1 MNFLIKANLA
11 ATTGKPSF
19 FRSAWLVC
27 ACLVSIASM
36 SLAAALSAPA
46 GRLPVQSFELAF
58 KEYKLRNGLRV
69 ILAEDHSAPTFS
81 ICVTYNV
88 GSRDERLGRTG
99 FAHLFEHILFQGSEN
114 VGKGEHIILVQN
126 NGGRANG
133 TTNPDRTN
141 YYETLPANQLE
152 LGIFLEAD
160 RMRAPNITQANF
172 DNQRLTV
179 QEERRQSYDNRAY
192 GKTYE
197 AMIETAYDGFAY
209 KHSTIGS
216 MEDLNAATLSDAAE
230 FFRTYYAPNNAV
242 LSLVGDFKTE
252 AALKLIK
259 KYFENIPA
267 QAPPPAPDVAEP
279 EQKAERRK
287 TIEDNFAPTARV
299 DMAYKIPPGNSAD
312 WYALSVVGQ
321 VLSHGTSSRLHQKL
335 VKEKEIAQS
344 VSAGPDERR
353 GPSLFWFSLGARPG
367 SDLAVLER
375 LVYDEIERLQHEL
388 IADWELDK
396 VRMQLRREQAQQL
409 YSTRR
414 RANSLGHYAVYYDNP
429 NLINTVWQKYQNVEK
444 GDLQRV
450 AKKYFNE
457 GNRTVIITMPKP
469 KAAASPADN
478 R

>member
-1 MNFLIKANLA
+1 
-11 ATTGKPSF
+11 
-19 FRSAWLVC
+19 
-27 ACLVSIASM
+27 M
-36 SLAAALSAPA
+36 SLAAALSAPQ
-46 GRLPVQSFELAF
+46 GSLPSQSFELDF
-58 KEYKLRNGLRV
+58 KEYKLKNGLKV
-69 ILAEDHSAPTFS
+69 ILAEDHSAPTYS

-88 GSRDERLGRTG
+88 GSRDERPGRTG

-114 VGKGEHIILVQN
+114 VGKGEHLILVQN

-133 TTNPDRTN
+133 TTSADRTN

-179 QEERRQSYDNRAY
+179 QEERRQSYDNRPY

-197 AMIETAYDGFAY
+197 AVIETAYDAFAY

-216 MEDLNAATLSDAAE
+216 MDDLNAATLNDATE

-242 LSLVGDFKTE
+242 LSLVGDFNIE
-252 AALKLIK
+252 VALKLIK

-267 QAPPPAPDVAEP
+267 QAPPPKPDVAEP
-279 EQKAERRK
+279 EQIAERRK
-287 TIEDNFAPTARV
+287 TIEDNFAPTARIDIV
-299 DMAYKIPPGNSAD
+299 YKIPPGDSAD
-312 WYALSVVGQ
+312 WYALSVLGQ
-321 VLSHGTSSRLHQKL
+321 VLSQGASSRLHQKL

-344 VSAGPDERR
+344 VSAGADERR
-353 GPSLFWFSLGARPG
+353 GPSLFWVSVGVRPG

-375 LVYDEIERLQHEL
+375 LVYDEIERLQHEP

-396 VRMQLRREQAQQL
+396 IRMQVRREQAQQL

-414 RANSLGHYAVYYDNP
+414 RANSLGQYAVFYDNP
-429 NLINTVWQKYQNVEK
+429 NLINTVWQKYRSVGK
-444 GDLQRV
+444 ADLQRV
-450 AKKYFNE
+450 AKKYFSE
-457 GNRTVIITMPKP
+457 GNRSVIITMPKP
-469 KAAASPADN
+469 KATSSPADN